1 MMISIQKWNHQL
13 EEDDKRRNKTFSKG
27 VQFASLDNFLIAS
40 LFLPSSPSVSIM
52 SEKEISTKIRF
63 DVVWLIYAR
72 TQQNRICLKGASRFF
87 FSRIIGTIFFFYGC
101 MSLID
106 HVFSLKII
114 LMVGGS

>member
-1 MMISIQKWNHQL
+1 
-13 EEDDKRRNKTFSKG
+13 
-27 VQFASLDNFLIAS
+27 
-40 LFLPSSPSVSIM
+40 M

-87 FSRIIGTIFFFYGC
+87 FLELLEPFFFYGC